1 MGFKKIFV
9 ILGLL
14 ILFIMPIVFALD
26 TPIQV
31 KTQPNYA
38 VTIRAL
44 NIEGT
49 GTLENGGFIDQIADT
64 NGIVQ
69 VTYSSDTTNKID
81 ISLMIKTAIGGTTV
95 QFAGGP
101 VQVFKNNE
109 EHIKAGWPVEID
121 ATTNPPVLVK
131 SGKPAGVVEES
142 IINNS
147 NTNNT
152 NINNTN
158 INRSDEANSSDDSL
172 DVAALF
178 EENREIEAETTG
190 ITGKAI
196 DVGKSVLTSKIT
208 YFILGLLILVFVIGF
223 VFKNKFI
230 NLHLPEFK
238 HSSESKKSDFKVIPK
253 ENPKLRDAERKLD
266 QAKKELD
273 EIRNRG
279 SLIQEARKKLE
290 ADKRE
295 LERLE
300 RG

>member
-1 MGFKKIFV
+1 MGFKKILAGLV
-9 ILGLL
+9 LL
-14 ILFIMPIVFALD
+14 ILFVIPIVFALD
-26 TPIQV
+26 TSIQI

-44 NIEGT
+44 DISGT
-49 GTLENGGFIDQIADT
+49 GTLEGGGFIDQIADA
-64 NGIVQ
+64 NGIVK
-69 VTYSSDTTNKID
+69 VTYSSNTTNKID

-121 ATTNPPVLVK
+121 ASVNPPILIK
-131 SGKPAGVVEES
+131 SGKPAGAVVEETPT
-142 IINNS
+142 NNS

-152 NINNTN
+152 NIN
-158 INRSDEANSSDDSL
+158 SSDAASSSNDSL
-172 DVAALF
+172 NISALF
-178 EENREIEAETTG
+178 EDNKETGAETKTG
-190 ITGKAI
+190 ITGKVI
-196 DVGKSVLTSKIT
+196 DISKSIFTSKIT
-208 YFILGLLILVFVIGF
+208 YFILGILVLVFIIGF
-223 VFKNKFI
+223 VFKNKLI

-238 HSSESKKSDFKVIPK
+238 HSPESKKSEFKVLAR
-253 ENPKLRDAERKLD
+253 ENPKLRDAERKLE

-273 EIRNRG
+273 EIKNRG
-279 SLIQEARKKLE
+279 SLLQEARKKLE